1 MPLNEQRLNTVWQQ
15 KLYTKLAGLQY
26 RIIYK
31 KGCDNVAADALSRYP
46 TSEQLLHISQCTPTW
61 IDEVVQGYQHDSQA
75 QELLTQLTISSN
87 NDNSQFTL
95 VIECFQK

>member
-1 MPLNEQRLNTVWQQ
+1 M
-15 KLYTKLAGLQY
+15 
-26 RIIYK
+26 
-31 KGCDNVAADALSRYP
+31 
-46 TSEQLLHISQCTPTW
+46 HISQCTPTW

-95 VIECFQK
+95 VQGVIRHKGRVWLGNNTSLQLKIIAALHDSALGGHSGFLVTYRRIKPLFIGKE